1 MLPSGQCHSAVLLV
15 HLMVAGLC
23 PPSLSLAHSMVSSLV
38 GAVLLV
44 HSGGCWFMSLFVVAV
59 FKCPVSSCL
68 ICCLS
73 IRWLLVCF
81 VAVVAVVVQC
91 YYYQLLFNVVA
102 LQRWRCSLLLA
113 MVVAMM
119 MMKMIMM
126 TAMEMVAMV
135 MWWQW

>member
-1 MLPSGQCHSAVLLV
+1 LVLCGLFIPVVVGSRRCSLLLCLSVQSV
-15 HLMVAGLC
+15 H
-23 PPSLSLAHSMVSSLV
+23 VSSV
-38 GAVLLV
+38 ACPFD
-44 HSGGCWFMSLFVVAV
+44 GCWFD
-59 FKCPVSSCL
+59 
-68 ICCLS
+68 
-73 IRWLLVCF
+73 
-81 VAVVAVVVQC
+81 AVVAVVVQC
-91 YYYQLLFNVVA
+91 YFYQLLFNVVA